1 MGEAKD
7 ITTPEDIKT
16 LVDSFY
22 EKVRMDELLS
32 PIFNERIQNRWPQ
45 HLEKMYSFWQTVLL
59 NEQTYSGSPFPP
71 HAQLPI
77 NHSHFEKWIGLFI
90 STIDELFKGDKS
102 TEAKW
107 RAMKMA
113 EMFQNKIE
121 YYRDKGSRQ
130 IL

>member
-1 MGEAKD
+1 MKEIKD
-7 ITTPEDIKT
+7 IITSEDIKT
-16 LVDSFY
+16 LVDAFY
-22 EKVRMDELLS
+22 EKVRRDELLS
-32 PIFNERIQNRWPQ
+32 PIFNGRIQNRWPQ
-45 HLEKMYSFWQTVLL
+45 HLEKMYSFWQTVLI
-59 NEQTYSGSPFPP
+59 NKPTYSGSPFPP

-77 NHSHFEKWIGLFI
+77 NRSHFEKWIELFI

-107 RAMKMA
+107 RAGKMA

-121 YYRDKGSRQ
+121 YYRDKGFKQ

>member
-1 MGEAKD
+1 MKEIKD
-7 ITTPEDIKT
+7 IITSEDIKT
-16 LVDSFY
+16 LVDAFY
-22 EKVRMDELLS
+22 EKIRHDELLA
-32 PIFNERIQNRWPQ
+32 PIFNERIQDQWPQ

-77 NHSHFEKWIGLFI
+77 NHSHFEKWIELFI
-90 STIDELFKGDKS
+90 STIDELYKGDKS

-107 RAMKMA
+107 RASKMA
-113 EMFQNKIE
+113 EMFKNKIE
-121 YYRDKGSRQ
+121 YYRDKGSKQ

>member
-1 MGEAKD
+1 MGETKD
-7 ITTPEDIKT
+7 ISTLEDIKT
-16 LVDSFY
+16 LVDAVY
-22 EKVRMDELLS
+22 EKVRRDELVS
-32 PIFNERIQNRWPQ
+32 PIFNERIQNSRPQ

-77 NHSHFEKWIGLFI
+77 NHSHFEKWIELFI
-90 STIDELFKGDKS
+90 STIDELYKGDKS

-107 RAMKMA
+107 RAGKMA

-121 YYRDKGSRQ
+121 YYRDKGSKQ